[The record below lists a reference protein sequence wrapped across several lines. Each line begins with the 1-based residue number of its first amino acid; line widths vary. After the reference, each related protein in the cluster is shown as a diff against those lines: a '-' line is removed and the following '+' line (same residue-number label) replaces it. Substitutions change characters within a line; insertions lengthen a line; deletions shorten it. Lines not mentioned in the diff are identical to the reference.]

1 MTQPP
6 GIWETLT
13 LLAGGGLRAAG
24 ASKKKR
30 KEIFWNEKY
39 TINDFNVRKLNK
51 NYTVSK
57 YKYVL

>member
-24 ASKKKR
+24 ASKKK
-30 KEIFWNEKY
+30 EKKY
-39 TINDFNVRKLNK
+39 FEMKNIQQIINV
-51 NYTVSK
+51 
-57 YKYVL
+57 

>member
-24 ASKKKR
+24 ASKKK

-39 TINDFNVRKLNK
+39 TINNFNV
-51 NYTVSK
+51 
-57 YKYVL
+57 